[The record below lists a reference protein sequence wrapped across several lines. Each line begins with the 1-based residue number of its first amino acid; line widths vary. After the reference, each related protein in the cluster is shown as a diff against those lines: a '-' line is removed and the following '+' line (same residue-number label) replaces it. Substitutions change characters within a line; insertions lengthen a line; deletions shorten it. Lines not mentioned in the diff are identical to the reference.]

1 MSNTHKKIE
10 RSIFVLLVLTIL
22 VTSIGGMIQIFPLFI
37 KDVAIEK
44 VEGMRPYTPLELA
57 GFNIYKREGC
67 YNCHSQ
73 QIRPLRDEFERYG
86 HYSLA
91 AESMYDFP
99 FQWGSKRTGPDLA
112 RVGAKYSDE
121 WHKQHLINPRNLVP
135 VSIMPNYPHLYR
147 NALDTKYI
155 KREIE
160 ILRMLGVPYSDE
172 DIENANSDLQL
183 QAGFVDDIAAIGR
196 FNEAYN
202 SPPIRMF
209 DGNAEQ
215 VSEMDAII
223 AYLQTLGRKVDLTTN
238 LGRNW

>member
-1 MSNTHKKIE
+1 MSAHHKVE
-10 RSIFVLLVLTIL
+10 RSIFIMLIL
-22 VTSIGGMIQIFPLFI
+22 IVFVTSIGAMVQIFPLFV
-37 KDVAIEK
+37 KDIAIEQ

-57 GFNIYKREGC
+57 GFNIYKKENC

-73 QIRPLRDEFERYG
+73 LIRTLRDEFERYG

-112 RVGAKYSDE
+112 RVGGKYSDA
-121 WHKQHLINPRNLVP
+121 WHKQHLIDPRSLVP
-135 VSIMPNYPHLYR
+135 VSIMPSYKHLYHKQL
-147 NALDTKYI
+147 NYKFI
-155 KREIE
+155 KREME

-172 DIENANSDLQL
+172 DIANAVKDLEL
-183 QAGFVDDIAAIGR
+183 QAGFIEDLDELQR
-196 FNEAYN
+196 FSKSYN
-202 SPPIRMF
+202 SPPVRVF
-209 DGNAEQ
+209 DGNDEQ
-215 VSEMDAII
+215 ISEMDAII